1 MSDYLDSDWP
11 PPLSFLSARRRR
23 YAVGAA
29 VVAPLVLIAMLSHVH
44 PGKPP
49 DRGIAACASLSRL
62 NQAGAPDFRRLGAQF
77 AASRLP
83 DLRANGTAYA
93 DLAIRL
99 RTARHRRVRGGLVLR
114 AAIRRLREA
123 RAGSA
128 LVIRPSVCRAPAQ
141 EETQLLSSPSG
152 VIS

>member
-29 VVAPLVLIAMLSHVH
+29 VVAPLVLIGMLSHVH

-49 DRGIAACASLSRL
+49 DRGIAACASLSGP
-62 NQAGAPDFRRLGAQF
+62 NQAGTPDFRRLGAQF
-77 AASRLP
+77 AASRWP

-99 RTARHRRVRGGLVLR
+99 RTARGTDGSEAVWFYE
-114 AAIRRLREA
+114 RLSDA
-123 RAGSA
+123 CAKHGQA
-128 LVIRPSVCRAPAQ
+128 L
-141 EETQLLSSPSG
+141 LF
-152 VIS
+152 